1 MSSENILVALE
12 IGTSKVCCV
21 AADSRP
27 DGSLKIL
34 GVGQAP
40 SRGVRK
46 GEIVDFDAAH
56 KCVREALAEAE
67 EKSGLSIRKV
77 YLGLSGAHIEALNNR
92 GGVQL
97 PDDRDEIDEGD
108 LEDVNASACEV
119 SIPSE
124 NAFLH
129 SIPQNYYVD
138 GQDGVISPVGLIGH
152 RLEADYHIVHGVR
165 TRVQNSI
172 RCVKEIPVHV
182 EDVVFN
188 PLASAQVVLDQSQRD
203 LGALVI
209 DMGGGTTDYA
219 VYVDGVVRQSG
230 VLAVGGDHITND
242 ISMGLRIPMG
252 RAERL
257 KIEEGH
263 AQLGTCLPGETVLLP
278 SEPGFAGKE
287 VERDLLNG
295 IINARLRESFELLRR
310 RLDQE
315 PDVRYLGAGAVLT
328 GGCSLIRGV
337 IPIAEETLGMPVQL
351 APTLPLSGLVSALA
365 NPQLSAVIGVIKFV
379 QLRAESD
386 RPKAS
391 VIARLT
397 GWFFGRKR

>member
-56 KCVREALAEAE
+56 KSVREALAEAE

-77 YLGLSGAHIEALNNR
+77 YLGLSGAHIEAINNR

-97 PDDRDEIDEGD
+97 PEDRDEIDEGD

-138 GQDGVISPVGLIGH
+138 GQDGVISPVGLVGH

-172 RCVKEIPVHV
+172 RCVKEVPVHV

-188 PLASAQVVLDQSQRD
+188 PLASAQVVLDQGQRD

-209 DMGGGTTDYA
+209 DMGGGTLDYA
-219 VYVDGVVRQSG
+219 VYVDGVIRQSG
-230 VLAVGGDHITND
+230 VLAIGGDHITND

-257 KIEEGH
+257 KIEGGH
-263 AQLGTCLPGETVLLP
+263 AQLGTCLPGETITLP
-278 SEPGFAGKE
+278 PEGGFAGKE
-287 VERDLLNG
+287 VERDLLNS

-310 RLDQE
+310 RLEAE
-315 PDVRYLGAGAVLT
+315 PYVRYLGAGAVLT
-328 GGCSLIRGV
+328 GGCSLVRGIV
-337 IPIAEETLGMPVQL
+337 PVAEETLGMPVQL
-351 APTLPLSGLVSALA
+351 APTLPLSGLISALA

-379 QLRAESD
+379 QGRAEVD

-391 VIARLT
+391 VLGRLA

>member
-77 YLGLSGAHIEALNNR
+77 YLGLSGAHIQALNNR

-97 PDDRDEIDEGD
+97 PEDRDEIDDGD

-119 SIPSE
+119 SIPAE

-138 GQDGVISPVGLIGH
+138 GQDGVISPVGLVGH

-172 RCVKEIPVHV
+172 RCVKEVPVHV
-182 EDVVFN
+182 EDVV
-188 PLASAQVVLDQSQRD
+188 QGQRD

-219 VYVDGVVRQSG
+219 VYVDGVIRQSG
-230 VLAVGGDHITND
+230 VLALGGDHITND

-257 KIEEGH
+257 KIDEGH
-263 AQLGTCLPGETVLLP
+263 AQLGTCLPGETIVLP
-278 SEPGFAGKE
+278 PEAGFAGKE

-310 RLDQE
+310 RLEQE
-315 PDVRYLGAGAVLT
+315 PYVRYLGAGAVLT
-328 GGCSLIRGV
+328 GGCSLVRGV
-337 IPIAEETLGMPVQL
+337 VPVAEETLGMPVQL
-351 APTLPLSGLVSALA
+351 APTLPLSGLISALA

-379 QLRAESD
+379 QGRAETD

-391 VIARLT
+391 VLGRLA

>member
-27 DGSLKIL
+27 DGPLKIL

-46 GEIVDFDAAH
+46 GEIVDFDAPH

-77 YLGLSGAHIEALNNR
+77 YLGLSGAHIEAINNR

-97 PDDRDEIDEGD
+97 PEDRDEIDDGD

-119 SIPSE
+119 SIPAE

-138 GQDGVISPVGLIGH
+138 GQDGVISPVGLVGH

-172 RCVKEIPVHV
+172 RCVKEVPVHV

-188 PLASAQVVLDQSQRD
+188 PLASAQVVLDQGQRD

-219 VYVDGVVRQSG
+219 VYVDGVIRQSG
-230 VLAVGGDHITND
+230 VLALGGDHITND
-242 ISMGLRIPMG
+242 I
-252 RAERL
+252 
-257 KIEEGH
+257 
-263 AQLGTCLPGETVLLP
+263 
-278 SEPGFAGKE
+278 
-287 VERDLLNG
+287 
-295 IINARLRESFELLRR
+295 
-310 RLDQE
+310 
-315 PDVRYLGAGAVLT
+315 
-328 GGCSLIRGV
+328 
-337 IPIAEETLGMPVQL
+337 
-351 APTLPLSGLVSALA
+351 
-365 NPQLSAVIGVIKFV
+365 
-379 QLRAESD
+379 
-386 RPKAS
+386 
-391 VIARLT
+391 
-397 GWFFGRKR
+397 